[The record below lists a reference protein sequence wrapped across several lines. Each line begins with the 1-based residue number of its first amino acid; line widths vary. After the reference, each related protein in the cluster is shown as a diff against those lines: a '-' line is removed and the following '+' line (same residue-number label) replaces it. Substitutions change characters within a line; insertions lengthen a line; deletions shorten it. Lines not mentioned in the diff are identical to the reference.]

1 MEVVDSAAIPEP
13 SGPMSM
19 LTACTEDNCQVVI
32 NCRNNRKL
40 LGRIKAFD
48 RHMNLILENV
58 HEYWTESR
66 NNRTENKERFISK
79 LFLRGD
85 SVVIILRAL
94 KTKLR
99 YTTLV

>member
-1 MEVVDSAAIPEP
+1 METEQPAKEVV
-13 SGPMSM
+13 SGPMGM
-19 LTACTEDNCQVVI
+19 LTECTEENCQVLI

-66 NNRTENKERFISK
+66 NGHSEIKERFISK

-85 SVVIILRAL
+85 SVIIVLRAP
-94 KTKLR
+94 KD
-99 YTTLV
+99 

>member
-1 MEVVDSAAIPEP
+1 MEAEPASPEP

-19 LTACTEDNCQVVI
+19 LTACTEENCLVII

-58 HEYWTESR
+58 HEYWTESK
-66 NNRTENKERFISK
+66 NGHTENKERFISK

-85 SVVIILRAL
+85 SVVIILRAP
-94 KTKLR
+94 KD
-99 YTTLV
+99 